1 MAKRHDWDD
10 GRTIADMSGVDGLP
24 SLRRKKEKPLNV
36 PEEEEENPRP
46 WEDTSMSRQDR
57 RAYVLGAM
65 GATALI
71 GSVYIAAFALLIFL
85 LLRWLT

>member
-1 MAKRHDWDD
+1 MARRPDWDD

-36 PEEEEENPRP
+36 PEEEEEARS

-71 GSVYIAAFALLIFL
+71 GSVYVAAFALLIFL